1 MSAKGHLQL
10 QREQSDDEECQQV
23 CNKSAFFDNLKLTLT
38 DSISHGNYAAAASLP
53 PCLHRTATAPNKG
66 SFAAKA
72 IQSFRNYLRGIP
84 FRYHDV
90 ILTPL
95 GRQLKK
101 EGDVRLFF
109 DSSIVLA
116 VWPVALA
123 MPPTIRAADL
133 ILTSEELYDSSR
145 PDMSVL
151 AYSGP
156 AAGQPTA
163 VAQIEI
169 KGPQGLAAFRPV
181 IQSVLDHRA
190 IEVPADWIVVTRQLR
205 KYAQDT
211 LCRTVLCSDGF
222 DTYVFIFPP
231 DESEETIYFI
241 WSWSDSASS
250 PLTLREAVLFSIWSG
265 IKLNAPFELRDYSAN
280 TRVIRNAGDY
290 QDIFGPMPEV
300 EREIPSCIQPP
311 RESTHRIQAGNLIM
325 VTTDLGNMYQLK
337 ETYGQA
343 KDYIGN
349 LTVEEVF
356 TKDVIKC
363 SMGDVSNMVLK
374 FFPNDSA
381 TMMTEIRAYEALM
394 PLQGCVVPRFISV
407 FSVEGHRGRAIALS
421 VVEGIN
427 LRQHFKEEAPSIEL
441 FRSVLDQLQAVH
453 NCGVA
458 HMDVRD
464 ENIIIKPDRSVVFID
479 FGNSLVNPVKSE
491 LAFRIDR
498 DMLAMAFIRE
508 GLDEQTT
515 LIASGRVAKVNN
527 NPEGSPFLKKEKKHF
542 T

>member
-1 MSAKGHLQL
+1 MQQASRLASIEPPRPPIRAVLRPVPSTVSNISYEEISLGTLVKVP
-10 QREQSDDEECQQV
+10 RED
-23 CNKSAFFDNLKLTLT
+23 
-38 DSISHGNYAAAASLP
+38 
-53 PCLHRTATAPNKG
+53 
-66 SFAAKA
+66 
-72 IQSFRNYLRGIP
+72 IQSFRDYLRGIP
-84 FRYHDV
+84 FRYNDIIPTV
-90 ILTPL
+90 L
-95 GRQLKK
+95 GRHLDT

-133 ILTSEELYDSSR
+133 VLTSEKLHDSSR
-145 PDMSVL
+145 PNMSVV
-151 AYSGP
+151 AYSGHP
-156 AAGQPTA
+156 TATA

-181 IQSVLDHRA
+181 IQSVLDRRV
-190 IEVPADWIVVTRQLR
+190 IMQPVDWTVVTRQLR

-211 LCRTVLCSDGF
+211 HCRSVLCSDGL
-222 DTYVFIFPP
+222 DAYVFIFPP
-231 DESEETIYFI
+231 DESEETISFI
-241 WSWSDSASS
+241 WSWSDSSG
-250 PLTLREAVLFSIWSG
+250 PLTLREAVLFSIWYG
-265 IKLNAPFELRDYSAN
+265 IQLNAPFELRDYLAN

-300 EREIPSCIQPP
+300 EREIPSRIQPP
-311 RESTHRIQAGNLIM
+311 RESTHRTQAGD
-325 VTTDLGNMYQLK
+325 VVRVSTDLGHMYQLK

-343 KDYIGN
+343 KDYTGN
-349 LTVEEVF
+349 ITVEEVF

-363 SMGDVSNMVLK
+363 SMNWRDVSNMVLK

-407 FSVEGHRGRAIALS
+407 FSVHGHRGRAIGLS
-421 VVEGIN
+421 VVEGIT
-427 LRQHFKEEAPSIEL
+427 LRQHFKEEAPSIEF

-458 HMDVRD
+458 HMDIRA

-479 FGNSLVNPVKSE
+479 FGNSVVNSVKSE
-491 LAFRIDR
+491 LSFRIDR
-498 DMLAMAFIRE
+498 DLLTLAFVRE
-508 GLDEQTT
+508 GLDEQAA
-515 LIASGRVAKVNN
+515 LIASGRVAKVYDI
-527 NPEGSPFLKKEKKHF
+527 PEGPSLLKKQKKHF